1 MAAAAARWT
10 PSPGAGSRPPLQADP
25 AAAAL
30 RAGVATL
37 DRDGAVVFTPPSAPA
52 GPPPLQRADS
62 GPPPVQR
69 AGSGMA
75 PPAEAGPPDA
85 GAPGPPPVEAAAAP
99 APPPAPGTAA
109 APDLDDLARRLYD
122 RIRAR
127 LRAELRLDLE
137 RAGML
142 TRLGR

>member
-10 PSPGAGSRPPLQADP
+10 PSPGAGSRPPLEADP

-37 DRDGAVVFTPPSAPA
+37 DPDGALVFTPPSAPA
-52 GPPPLQRADS
+52 GPPP
-62 GPPPVQR
+62 VQR
-69 AGSGMA
+69 AGSGP

-85 GAPGPPPVEAAAAP
+85 GAPGPTAVEAAAAP
-99 APPPAPGTAA
+99 AAPPPPGTATA
-109 APDLDDLARRLYD
+109 VAPDLDDLARRLYD

>member
-1 MAAAAARWT
+1 MAAAAAGWT

-37 DRDGAVVFTPPSAPA
+37 DPDGAVVFTPPSAPA

-75 PPAEAGPPDA
+75 PPAEARPPDA